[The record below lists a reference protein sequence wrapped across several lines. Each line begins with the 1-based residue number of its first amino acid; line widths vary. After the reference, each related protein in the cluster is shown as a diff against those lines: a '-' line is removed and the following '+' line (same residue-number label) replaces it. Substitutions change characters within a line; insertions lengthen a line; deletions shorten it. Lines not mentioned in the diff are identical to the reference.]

1 MSDQPDDTVSSG
13 PSAGRETTGDKGTGW
28 WTKST
33 SPASA
38 MPSPHPNGEESSGP
52 GASTQWNWELPTDTI
67 GNKRRWTSTQLPV
80 PIVFALVIIMALL
93 AGGLGAAIGI
103 ASSDGD
109 GGGSG
114 PIVFAGTAP
123 TSAPVSTR
131 GGSLAGVAA
140 NVLPSVVEVDVSA
153 GSAKD
158 TGSGFVIATRG
169 TSAYILTNNHVI
181 SLAATQNG
189 KVRVVL
195 QSGVSLEATIRGR
208 ATTYDLAVLVVNRVS
223 GLKPV
228 TLGDSNAIAVGD
240 PVIAIGSPLGLAG
253 TVTSGIVSAVE
264 RPVAA
269 NGEGTDTNAVIDAIQ
284 TDAAIN
290 PGNSGGPL
298 VDAAG
303 HVVGVNS
310 AIATLSSGSGN
321 PFSSQDQGG
330 SIGLGFAI
338 PMDSA
343 RTTATQI
350 IAKGFAVRPIIG
362 VSLDAQYDGDPAGG
376 LIGCPPQAN
385 NCTPVQ
391 SGGPGSKA
399 GLRVGDIIVAVDGK
413 STPSSDEVVVL
424 TRKHQPG
431 DVVQVTFIRSG
442 QRKTV
447 SVKLGS
453 ARA

>member
-1 MSDQPDDTVSSG
+1 VSDQPEDVVDSS
-13 PSAGRETTGDKGTGW
+13 TGAQADKESGTGW
-28 WTKST
+28 WSKSK
-33 SPASA
+33 PAGA
-38 MPSPHPNGEESSGP
+38 PTTPAHPNGDAASGP
-52 GASTQWNWELPTDTI
+52 EASTQWNWELPTDAI
-67 GNKRRWTSTQLPV
+67 GSRRRWTSAQLPV
-80 PIVFALVIIMALL
+80 PIVFVLVLVMTLL
-93 AGGLGAAIGI
+93 AAGIGSAIGI
-103 ASSDGD
+103 ASERGD
-109 GGGSG
+109 HGGGSG

-123 TSAPVSTR
+123 TTAPASTR
-131 GGSLAGVAA
+131 GASIAGVAA

-181 SLAATQNG
+181 SLAATQHG

-195 QSGVSLEATIRGR
+195 QNGTSLGATIRGR
-208 ATTYDLAVLVVNRVS
+208 ATTYDLAILIVNRVS

-228 TLGDSNAIAVGD
+228 TLGDSNSLAVGD

-253 TVTSGIVSAVE
+253 TVTSGIVSAVD

-298 VDAAG
+298 VDASG
-303 HVVGVNS
+303 HVIGVNS
-310 AIATLSSGSGN
+310 AIATLSSGGGN
-321 PFSSQDQGG
+321 PFGSQDQGG

-338 PMDSA
+338 PIDSA
-343 RTTATQI
+343 RNTSMQI
-350 IAKGFAVRPIIG
+350 IKSGFAVRPIIG
-362 VSLDAQYDGDPAGG
+362 VSLDALYDGNPPGG

-391 SGGPGSKA
+391 SGGPGDKA
-399 GLRVGDIIVAVDGK
+399 GLRTGDIIVAVDGK
-413 STPSSDEVVVL
+413 PTPSSDEVVVL

-431 DVVQVTFIRSG
+431 DVISVAFIRSG

-447 SVKLGS
+447 SIKLGS